1 MSVSV
6 KLGPPDADEAA
17 RRCDDTHPSGQRVHA
32 DGGRMRRAIT
42 IGVLSPVTG
51 GAYYGKILT
60 GIAREVAEAGGRVV
74 VLQTLNAGLSSDEV
88 LAAPDF
94 VTPTAWNH
102 LDGVIS
108 IATATQRPYLD
119 RLRAAGKAVALASDE
134 IDGFDAPS
142 ATPDNATGVRESVRH
157 LVQHGHRRIGYAANL
172 AQTDMR
178 ARYAAYGAAM
188 LAEGLEPDPAL
199 LFTASDNGEL
209 GGRDVAEQLVAAGMP
224 LTALILATDRNA
236 IGCMTRLSDLGVSVP
251 DDLAIIGFDGLD
263 AGAYTQPTLSTVS
276 QPSEDIGALAAGLV
290 LAELRGE
297 KVERRAHRAPATF
310 LARGSCGCAGDAW
323 SLAADGGLGFWRDE
337 ARTSVARSAL
347 REKSMREQY
356 DIGMQLLDHE
366 RADPKRLDWLAA
378 TDVRGAFLALWE
390 GEPSQRRVRIAGSH
404 DPDGRLPDLVGT
416 ICNIEQFPPTS
427 LVELAD
433 LRSNEVTIVIPVK
446 ARGLDYGLLAVVAE
460 IDALAVN
467 GRETHNQWAALL
479 TVALEQQDLVET
491 RAALEAQLRQAALFD
506 EVTGLPNRKLF
517 LAELRTA
524 IAEALADPELRY
536 AVVFLD
542 LDGFKL
548 VNDSLGH
555 HVGDRLLAQ
564 IGTRL
569 RNGLRPGDLSARFG
583 GDEFAILFRGVEPNA
598 LRPIV
603 RRMQADLTAPM
614 ELEGHE
620 FVVTASVG
628 ITTSDGGYTNAEHV
642 LRDADVAMYDAKSH
656 HRGSFAM
663 FEHGM
668 RADAIER
675 LALLA
680 GSAGP
685 FTMVE
690 PAA

>member
-1 MSVSV
+1 MT
-6 KLGPPDADEAA
+6 K
-17 RRCDDTHPSGQRVHA
+17 
-32 DGGRMRRAIT
+32 AIT

-51 GAYYGKILT
+51 GSYYGKILT
-60 GIAREVAEAGGRVV
+60 GIAREVAAAGGRVLV
-74 VLQTLNAGLSSDEV
+74 VQTLNAGLSSDEV
-88 LAAPDF
+88 LSAPDF
-94 VTPTAWNH
+94 ITPTAWDH

-108 IATATQRPYLD
+108 IATATQRHYLD
-119 RLRAAGKAVALASDE
+119 RLQAAGKAVALASDE
-134 IDGFDAPS
+134 IVGFDAPS
-142 ATPDNATGVRESVRH
+142 ATPDNAGGVTESVRH
-157 LVQHGHRRIGYAANL
+157 LVQHGHQRIGYAANL
-172 AQTDMR
+172 AQPDMR
-178 ARYAAYGAAM
+178 ARYAAYCVAM
-188 LAEGLEPDPAL
+188 LTEGFEPDPKL
-199 LFTASDNGEL
+199 LFAASDNGEL

-236 IGCMTRLSDLGVSVP
+236 IGCMARLSELGVIVP

-263 AGAYTQPTLSTVS
+263 AGAYTRPTLSTVS
-276 QPSEDIGALAAGLV
+276 QPREDIGALAARLV

-297 KVERRAHRAPATF
+297 KVERCVHHAPAAF
-310 LARGSCGCAGDAW
+310 VARGSCGCTGDAW

-337 ARTSVARSAL
+337 ARTSFARSTL
-347 REKSMREQY
+347 REKSMQEQY

-390 GEPSQRRVRIAGSH
+390 GEPAQGRVRIAGRH
-404 DPDGRLPDLVGT
+404 DPDGMLPDLVGT
-416 ICNIEQFPPTS
+416 ICTIEQFPPTS
-427 LVELAD
+427 LIELAD
-433 LRSNEVTIVIPVK
+433 PQSNEVTIVIPVK

-479 TVALEQQDLVET
+479 TAALEQQDLVET
-491 RAALEAQLRQAALFD
+491 RVALEAQLRKAALFD

-517 LAELRTA
+517 LEGLRTA
-524 IAEALADPELRY
+524 IAEVLADPELRY

-555 HVGDRLLAQ
+555 HVGDRLLAH
-564 IGTRL
+564 IGERL

-583 GDEFAILFRGVEPNA
+583 GDEFAVLLRGVEPNA

-603 RRMQADLTAPM
+603 LRMQAELKAPM
-614 ELEGHE
+614 ELDGHE
-620 FVVTASVG
+620 FAVTASVG
-628 ITTSDGGYTNAEHV
+628 ITTSDGAYSNAEDV
-642 LRDADVAMYDAKSH
+642 LRDADIAMYDAKSH

-663 FEHGM
+663 FEDGM

-680 GSAGP
+680 GPARIFG
-685 FTMVE
+685 MVE
-690 PAA
+690 PKA

>member
-1 MSVSV
+1 
-6 KLGPPDADEAA
+6 
-17 RRCDDTHPSGQRVHA
+17 
-32 DGGRMRRAIT
+32 
-42 IGVLSPVTG
+42 
-51 GAYYGKILT
+51 
-60 GIAREVAEAGGRVV
+60 
-74 VLQTLNAGLSSDEV
+74 
-88 LAAPDF
+88 
-94 VTPTAWNH
+94 
-102 LDGVIS
+102 
-108 IATATQRPYLD
+108 
-119 RLRAAGKAVALASDE
+119 
-134 IDGFDAPS
+134 
-142 ATPDNATGVRESVRH
+142 
-157 LVQHGHRRIGYAANL
+157 
-172 AQTDMR
+172 
-178 ARYAAYGAAM
+178 
-188 LAEGLEPDPAL
+188 
-199 LFTASDNGEL
+199 
-209 GGRDVAEQLVAAGMP
+209 
-224 LTALILATDRNA
+224 
-236 IGCMTRLSDLGVSVP
+236 
-251 DDLAIIGFDGLD
+251 
-263 AGAYTQPTLSTVS
+263 
-276 QPSEDIGALAAGLV
+276 
-290 LAELRGE
+290 
-297 KVERRAHRAPATF
+297 
-310 LARGSCGCAGDAW
+310 
-323 SLAADGGLGFWRDE
+323 
-337 ARTSVARSAL
+337 
-347 REKSMREQY
+347 MREQY

-366 RADPKRLDWLAA
+366 RADPKRLDWLDA

-390 GEPSQRRVRIAGSH
+390 GEPSQRRVRISGSH

-517 LAELRTA
+517 LAELRAA

-628 ITTSDGGYTNAEHV
+628 ITTSDGGYTNAEDV

-680 GSAGP
+680 GPAGP